1 VCDLTGLRRKTGCDH
16 PISCS
21 DEKIK
26 MSYMRAPNHGP
37 PSYMNGTASANS
49 GSRLGRFDLDPTPD
63 TSADERSRSRG
74 AYNDHVG
81 PSDSQQPHPSTAM
94 HGPVR
99 IDRQR
104 ANRRSRDYEWSASR
118 SRSRGVAVRSRY
130 GAAGGHVE
138 EMLGHI
144 SQQWAPMASD
154 ACIPVKV
161 ALQLMDP
168 SSLGLQEHY
177 ESFCVTH
184 AELQNVLKGIVNEHH
199 QGFNSSIGTFH
210 KIQSAIHAS
219 QQRVRTLRAGLVQ
232 AKGSLSAA
240 KPELRAIAMSS
251 RAYASM
257 LHALADI
264 ERLQALPER
273 LETQVTEK
281 RFLGAVATLQ
291 EALAVIRTPE
301 MDEIGALA
309 DLRVYLSNQ
318 EHSLTDILIEELHSH
333 LYLKSP
339 YCEERWKAHSHRH
352 AAPSIVAADDERA
365 MFAFL
370 DLYDGSKAMQEDT
383 SRNPEAN
390 TFEYIQLLIE
400 SLHSLGK
407 LDIAIDAIDHR
418 MPVELFKVVERSHS
432 EVEQRHPSTMG
443 AVAARHRQQHSALGE
458 SGTLM
463 REGGV
468 DAERKATL
476 EDLLTTLYAKF
487 EAIAEG
493 HRVLHEVVIAIAKR
507 ETYAPEETAQMCRS
521 FRELWQ
527 VLQSEIRSLLHDHL
541 ASNDSLGRGQRTKD
555 AHSGANI
562 FRLVPRDRARRLF
575 KMSELDAKGT
585 AIATEKEDL
594 EFILKSSVPGLVHPE
609 AGHAQAARDE
619 EAAAL
624 RLADRSA
631 TGHKLLVEPNVFNM
645 GVLLPPSLAF
655 LHRLQ
660 AIVPPA
666 SAAGVGA
673 RSLTAFL
680 DDFLLNV
687 FYPQL
692 EETLLE
698 LCGRLGVNH
707 PDAFQ
712 PDPEW
717 RRHSARPVFKG
728 TIRFYAVLEMVST
741 MLAALPHEQSFSQLV
756 IGQMRAYYDRC
767 FSWSKALLQRTMA
780 SEDGPAGVKM
790 RLAAELAHD
799 TEVNSCVIGLLN
811 LHKGDKEGTS
821 EGAQTAGK
829 VKDEAAL
836 VLAEKESALLIQLVK
851 SRKIEDADVV
861 NDRKALAAL
870 ATLHTSMKWLA
881 AKCRRLRYVSP
892 RALDMADGEEEKHAE
907 GGRGKPNTHRRRWT
921 ATNPLDHPAP
931 NGPYLPLD
939 TTTAQQFDAV
949 VDSFRE
955 VDLLILRT
963 LHLDIRLH
971 LLRGIYVAMD
981 QSYLLGSST
990 QSNDPDPAIL
1000 SLTDSLTTVYAASLL
1015 PTLPT
1020 SSYDFITTDL
1030 SILAGN
1036 AFTALVGC
1044 VQGPRMDGAGLGRM
1058 GTNILVLQQSLK
1070 GGWLEV
1076 AADLGRAARFWGLG
1090 VAGVS
1095 EVVEKGVKEGFENG
1109 EVKALVR
1116 LCWIPERDARNGSV
1130 EEWVERVG

>member
-1 VCDLTGLRRKTGCDH
+1 
-16 PISCS
+16 
-21 DEKIK
+21 
-26 MSYMRAPNHGP
+26 MSYMRAPNNASP
-37 PSYMNGTASANS
+37 NYMNGSSSANS
-49 GSRLGRFDLDPTPD
+49 GVRLGRFDLDPTPD

-74 AYNDHVG
+74 AYSDHIG
-81 PSDSQQPHPSTAM
+81 RSNSQQPHPSTVV
-94 HGPVR
+94 HGPARV
-99 IDRQR
+99 DRQR
-104 ANRRSRDYEWSASR
+104 ANRRSRDYEWNTSR
-118 SRSRGVAVRSRY
+118 SRSRGPAVRSRN
-130 GAAGGHVE
+130 GEAGGQVE
-138 EMLGHI
+138 DIIRHI

-154 ACIPVKV
+154 ACIPIKV

-168 SSLGLQEHY
+168 SSLGLKEQY
-177 ESFCVTH
+177 ETFQATH
-184 AELQNVLKGIVNEHH
+184 AQLQNALKGIVNEHH

-210 KIQSAIHAS
+210 KIQAAIHTS
-219 QQRVRTLRAGLVQ
+219 QQRLRTLRAGLMQ
-232 AKGSLSAA
+232 AKTSLGAA
-240 KPELRAIAMSS
+240 KPELRAFATSS
-251 RAYASM
+251 RSYAGM
-257 LHALADI
+257 LHVIADI
-264 ERLQALPER
+264 ESLQALPER
-273 LETQVTEK
+273 LEAQISEK
-281 RFLGAVATLQ
+281 RFLGAVATLK
-291 EALAVIRTPE
+291 EALALIRTPE

-318 EHSLTDILIEELHSH
+318 QHSLTDILIEELHSH

-352 AAPSIVAADDERA
+352 ASPSIVAADDERA

-370 DLYDGSKAMQEDT
+370 DLYDGTKPMQEDPT
-383 SRNPEAN
+383 RNPEAN

-407 LDIAIDAIDHR
+407 LDVAIDAIDNR

-432 EVEQRHPSTMG
+432 EVEQRHPSTMR
-443 AVAARHRQQHSALGE
+443 AVAARHRQQHGAICE

-463 REGGV
+463 QDGGV

-487 EAIAEG
+487 ETIAEG
-493 HRVLHEVVIAIAKR
+493 HRVLHEVVGAIVKR
-507 ETYAPEETAQMCRS
+507 EAYTPEEAARLCRS

-555 AHSGANI
+555 VHSGANI
-562 FRLVPRDRARRLF
+562 FRPAARDRARRLF

-594 EFILKSSVPGLVHPE
+594 EFILKSSVPGLVHPD
-609 AGHAQAARDE
+609 AGHSQAARDE

-624 RLADRSA
+624 RLAERSA

-660 AIVPPA
+660 AIVPPSGA
-666 SAAGVGA
+666 IGVGT

-712 PDPEW
+712 TDPEW
-717 RRHSARPVFKG
+717 RQHSARPVFKG

-767 FSWSKALLQRTMA
+767 FSWSKSLLQRTMA
-780 SEDGPAGVKM
+780 SQDEPAGVKM
-790 RLAAELAHD
+790 RLAAELAHN
-799 TEVNSCVIGLLN
+799 TEVNTCVIDLLN
-811 LHKGDKEGTS
+811 IRKEDEEDSNGK
-821 EGAQTAGK
+821 AKPAGK
-829 VKDEAAL
+829 SNDEAAL
-836 VLAEKESALLIQLVK
+836 VLAEKESALLIQIAK

-861 NDRKALAAL
+861 NDRKALTSL

-892 RALDMADGEEEKHAE
+892 HALDMADGEEEKQVE
-907 GGRGKPNTHRRRWT
+907 GGSGKPLTHRRRWT

-939 TTTAQQFDAV
+939 ATTARQFDAV

-981 QSYLLGSST
+981 QSYLLGSPT
-990 QSNDPDPAIL
+990 QANDPDPAIL
-1000 SLTDSLTTVYAASLL
+1000 SLTDSLTTVYVASLL
-1015 PTLPT
+1015 PTLP
-1020 SSYDFITTDL
+1020 SLSYDFLMAHL
-1030 SILAGN
+1030 SILASN

-1044 VQGPRMDGAGLGRM
+1044 VRGPHMDGAGLGRM
-1058 GTNILVLQQSLK
+1058 GMNILVLQQSLK
-1070 GGWLEV
+1070 GGGLE
-1076 AADLGRAARFWGLG
+1076 AEANLGRAARFWSLGAAGLR
-1090 VAGVS
+1090 
-1095 EVVEKGVKEGFENG
+1095 ELVENGVKEGFESG
-1109 EVKALVR
+1109 EIKALVR
-1116 LCWIPERDARNGSV
+1116 LCWVPERDARDGTV
-1130 EEWVERVG
+1130 DEWVGRVG